1 MLTFL
6 ENSCLW
12 FLLLLQFCQVFAP
25 NIPSVSLSS
34 SLLRSSNQYLVT
46 PSFLSASIC
55 YANGR
60 CSFLCS
66 FGFLWIVKPIEVGK
80 FFVGT
85 LEGLTLI
92 KKWKAIKSKI
102 SECRCNIVYLQELK
116 RETFDD
122 AYLISSVQI
131 IWRAS
136 NSSPP

>member
-1 MLTFL
+1 
-6 ENSCLW
+6 
-12 FLLLLQFCQVFAP
+12 
-25 NIPSVSLSS
+25 
-34 SLLRSSNQYLVT
+34 
-46 PSFLSASIC
+46 
-55 YANGR
+55 
-60 CSFLCS
+60 LCS

-102 SECRCNIVYLQELK
+102 SECRCNIVYLQEIK